1 MVTGCISISAFASFF
16 GIPLEITSSAIGLQ
30 IFTITA
36 GIKKY
41 KLITKKEKRSMIK
54 KVLLAKT
61 KLNNIKVFFKDLI
74 DSKISQNEFVGK
86 NSVLKEYDNMKNE
99 INNLK
104 T

>member
-1 MVTGCISISAFASFF
+1 
-16 GIPLEITSSAIGLQ
+16 
-30 IFTITA
+30 
-36 GIKKY
+36 
-41 KLITKKEKRSMIK
+41 MIK